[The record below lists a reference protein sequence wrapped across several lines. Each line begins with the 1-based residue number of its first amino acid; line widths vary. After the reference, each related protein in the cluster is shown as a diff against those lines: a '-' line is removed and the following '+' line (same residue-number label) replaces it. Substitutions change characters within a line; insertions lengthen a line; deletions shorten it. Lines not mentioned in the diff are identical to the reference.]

1 VLYFIFITN
10 LVAAYANG
18 FLYTARERRTPFKR
32 EHMSNSFVVTNCF
45 YDDPSGDPNP
55 LCYVT
60 GIVNGLNVPLAPAF
74 FRYLMAADAADQMQA
89 ALTAVMF
96 NYYADVYRSQLAPIP
111 DLIPVPTFPGSD
123 AVATHSEGVYPVAPV
138 VVSEALI
145 APWTA

>member
-1 VLYFIFITN
+1 MLYFIFITN

-60 GIVNGLNVPLAPAF
+60 GTVNGLNVPLAPAF
-74 FRYLMAADAADQMQA
+74 FRYLMAADATDQMLA
-89 ALTAVMF
+89 ALTVVMS
-96 NYYADVYRSQLAPIP
+96 NYYADVYRAQL
-111 DLIPVPTFPGSD
+111 VPTRFHSAPRVLAVRRGRHALRRCLSGCAGRRD
-123 AVATHSEGVYPVAPV
+123 AGDTTSFRR
-138 VVSEALI
+138 
-145 APWTA
+145 